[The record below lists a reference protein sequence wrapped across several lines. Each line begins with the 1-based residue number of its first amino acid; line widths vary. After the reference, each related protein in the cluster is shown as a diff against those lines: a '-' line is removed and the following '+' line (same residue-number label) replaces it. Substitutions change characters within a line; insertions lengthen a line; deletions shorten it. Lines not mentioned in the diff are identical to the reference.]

1 MILGAGMPP
10 LKTLYIWKALN
21 SASHKREYGLVLP
34 TMYHTVQDST
44 GSGRMNESVFSLE
57 TPY

>member
-1 MILGAGMPP
+1 MLLGAGMPP
-10 LKTLYIWKALN
+10 KNTSIFWKALD

-44 GSGRMNESVFSLE
+44 GSGRMNESVF
-57 TPY
+57 